1 MLGDTMHLEILIRAG
16 VVALAIVLAGCSGG
30 GLSGGSGT
38 VGVDGGGIGIG
49 FCADAGA
56 GQAFTRADV
65 NLVLGQAQDQALD
78 RGVNAVVDRVGN
90 VL

>member
-1 MLGDTMHLEILIRAG
+1 
-16 VVALAIVLAGCSGG
+16 
-30 GLSGGSGT
+30 
-38 VGVDGGGIGIG
+38 VDGGCIG